1 MEPNKYYLPLESKN
15 LAHYLVKACLCPVNY
30 ITNRNEDIQNLFPNY
45 ILLSNEKFVQD
56 TNCSLEIILNRDEEE
71 VIKISDNFFLF
82 EKPLPITRIK
92 KVFFRNHIQR
102 VQTGFDINSGAAFLP
117 EKLTEIDETTES
129 INTYQLKNT
138 TKTLSNDNWND
149 KLDLFNRILGGFS
162 LMSVSGNE
170 NSYPT
175 DYFHAL
181 SIFNK
186 LIKDE
191 LVNQSVPLNN
201 NYEWALIKG
210 DKFVELYQAIHS
222 KIDSNIINH
231 FALKENITLTR
242 NNGKIAIDKIQKKS
256 NTYNIATLGSYGD
269 GTRLSIDNFISDL
282 VSDKFP
288 PEKKEGLSI
297 MFGINQGYDIFRNRY
312 KTKNFEID
320 VKFQLNSQLDYLTI
334 ESVYQYVFNGKTN
347 NYTFNYLSWCPQY
360 KDSKDFAGYDTF
372 DILDRTFAIKKKE
385 TSSLLFQNLFQ
396 SISKETIYDK
406 LIAEHIKYL
415 PPFAKMDSKESAINY
430 FDNILEDSLRDYANA
445 FFLKGSQENLENE
458 KKNKELIQEL
468 ENLVENQKN
477 RIKELES
484 QLLQSNKN
492 TNNKIIPKSVT
503 KVIKSEN
510 FGSPEPTL
518 IPIENDEEY
527 LFNKRKKELK
537 SLGITKLKAKAKDLG
552 VKNTNEYN
560 KENIEK
566 LVEVILEIEFKTN

>member
-1 MEPNKYYLPLESKN
+1 MESNKYYLPLESKN
-15 LAHYLVKACLCPVNY
+15 LAHYLVKACLCPVSY
-30 ITNRNEDIQNLFPNY
+30 ISNRNEDIQNLFPNY

-56 TNCSLEIILNRDEEE
+56 TNCSLEIILNSGEEE
-71 VIKISDNFFLF
+71 VIKISESFFLF

-92 KVFFRNHIQR
+92 KVFFRSHLQKT
-102 VQTGFDINSGAAFLP
+102 QTGFDINSGAAFLP
-117 EKLTEIDETTES
+117 EKLTEVDETTES
-129 INTYQLKNT
+129 INTYQLKNA
-138 TKTLSNDNWND
+138 TKTFNNYNWSD

-186 LIKDE
+186 LINDE
-191 LVNQSVPLNN
+191 LINQSVPFNN

-210 DKFVELYQAIHS
+210 DKFVELFQAIHS
-222 KIDSNIINH
+222 KIDSNVINH
-231 FALKENITLTR
+231 FALKENIILTR
-242 NNGKIAIDKIQKKS
+242 NNGKIVVDKIQKKS

-288 PEKKEGLSI
+288 PEKKEGLSL
-297 MFGINQGYDIFRNRY
+297 MFGINQGYEVFRNRY

-320 VKFQLNSQLDYLTI
+320 IKFQLNSQLDYLTI
-334 ESVYQYVFNGKTN
+334 ESIYQYVFNGKTN
-347 NYTFNYLSWCPQY
+347 NNIFNYLSWCPQF
-360 KDSKDFAGYDTF
+360 KELKDFTGYDTF

-385 TSSLLFQNLFQ
+385 IFSISFQNLFQ
-396 SISKETIYDK
+396 SISKESIYEK
-406 LIAEHIKYL
+406 ILSEYTKSI
-415 PPFAKMDSKESAINY
+415 PPFAKITSNEIAINY
-430 FDNILEDSLRDYANA
+430 ISNILDVSLRDYANA
-445 FFLKGSQENLENE
+445 FFLKGNQENLENE

-468 ENLVENQKN
+468 ENLVENQKSK
-477 RIKELES
+477 IKELES
-484 QLLQSNKN
+484 ELLQSNKN
-492 TNNKIIPKSVT
+492 TNNRVGTKSEQ
-503 KVIKSEN
+503 KVIKYEN
-510 FGSPEPTL
+510 FNSTEPTL
-518 IPIENDEEY
+518 IPIENDIEY
-527 LFNKRKKELK
+527 HFNKRKKELK
-537 SLGITKLKAKAKDLG
+537 SLGITKLKSKAKDLG